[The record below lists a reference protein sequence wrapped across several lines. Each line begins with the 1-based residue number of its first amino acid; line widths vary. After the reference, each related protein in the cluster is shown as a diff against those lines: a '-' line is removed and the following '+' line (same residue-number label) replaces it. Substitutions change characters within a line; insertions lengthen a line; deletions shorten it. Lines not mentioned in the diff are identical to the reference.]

1 MAASGARVSNAAVGR
16 AARGAG
22 VPGPTS
28 GGARGAPAPIR
39 AERVGPQR
47 APLATMT
54 VSHPGDPAEREAEA
68 FGARIAH
75 QRPPAAPAAPAARG
89 AEAGPDRRLAGRGV
103 GAPGARAATVARDA
117 DATGTAEQVAAGG
130 EVPVSEA
137 TRSLVAS
144 PGGGA
149 PIPDAVRARI
159 EPHLGADLS
168 GVQVHTGPA
177 AAAAAAELQ
186 ARAFTVGAHIF
197 LGDGQSVGDL
207 ELMGHEATHVVQQ
220 VALDTWRVP
229 VARDFEVTDLLPDFV
244 VDGVTSAVQAIPGYG
259 LIGMITGKDPL
270 TDEPVR
276 APDLEMVEKI
286 LTWGPFGAAVGPVLQ
301 GVEVLADI
309 VAYLRDRMA
318 AHNLTWDRIST
329 DIGNAWDEMGVT
341 EGISGNVA
349 IAERYVDAFLADVR
363 ALVEEV
369 KDAVVEK
376 VRQVVAAVAEP
387 LLQTPEIAP
396 LWNLAVKAF
405 HHNPLTGEDVQ
416 APTVE
421 ILGDFLRLIGKGAVV
436 DQMTERGTLQETAD
450 WLDTMWGRFTQLL
463 TRAGAL
469 FSDAW
474 DAISPSNLPQLLD
487 TLPELADRA
496 FTLVA
501 DVGAFALDV
510 VVKVLELVKKSLLA
524 WLSEHAHEIPGFH
537 LLTVII
543 EKNPFTDEPVPRSG
557 ENLIRGF
564 ITLLPGGAAMYDQL
578 AESGAIAQAG
588 GRIDGAVESLG
599 ISWELI
605 VSTFTGVWD
614 LVTLE
619 KLLTPVD
626 TFNEITAK
634 FGEPIGRIFEFIS
647 VVVQVVIE
655 LILRMMNFPPE
666 LVGNVVANA
675 VAAIDDIVA
684 DPVGFLLNLIGAMK
698 AGFSSF
704 FGKIGTYLLNGL
716 VDWLF
721 RGLAKLGVER
731 PAELTLESAITL
743 VVQLSGI
750 TMEVIWQKLATH
762 LGQETVD
769 RIRGAVAMAG
779 EAFAFVQEVQ
789 EGGFSAIWARL
800 TEKLSMLWDTLFG
813 MVKDWI
819 MSEIVDAAIAKVL
832 SMLDPTGIMA
842 VINGAIAFF
851 RGVQSVLD
859 YVREL
864 LEIVDSYVS
873 TIGAI
878 ARGDVGPGAAMLE
891 GGLAASVPVAIGFLA
906 NQVGLGDAPEKI
918 AEFVI
923 GLREK
928 LFEALDWLIERAVAM
943 GRGALAALT
952 GGGDAAGAEGAEPP
966 AADFA
971 DVPVDETVHAPDG
984 DHHLRDDGPDHA
996 LVVHSTPVPLT
1007 AMERT
1012 GEPLA
1017 PLVAAFDTAKRNFV
1031 DARREWQTWIDGGR
1045 QGARPR
1051 ANLTGTRTA
1060 LIAALNALVTY
1071 AGGGRPGYPR
1081 ASAPNIGGIGHHGN
1095 QPPRI
1100 RGTAT
1105 ASVRSEDPVW
1115 QQESEHVMPFGT
1127 GRELWTA
1134 FSARAPERGEW
1145 PDEAQTT
1152 IVLYFG
1158 AARFKTPEDNVLT
1171 EQAKTAGTAA
1181 APLLASALNVREG
1194 MSDFSQHEQQ
1204 DVFGR
1209 GPANSAS
1216 ERVLELVEIFANAL
1230 RPVSNAAVDRTV
1242 DAIEREN
1249 AAVADGFTDSNGV
1262 RRGPEGQ
1269 PEPPVPGR
1277 AAVAAAA
1284 ATQREEVE
1292 HMALLA
1298 LAQVVRRMQDD

>member
-1 MAASGARVSNAAVGR
+1 MRL
-16 AARGAG
+16 
-22 VPGPTS
+22 
-28 GGARGAPAPIR
+28 
-39 AERVGPQR
+39 QR
-47 APLATMT
+47 APLATLT
-54 VSHPGDPAEREAEA
+54 VSHPADPAEREAEA

-75 QRPPAAPAAPAARG
+75 QRPPAAPAAAARSTQG
-89 AEAGPDRRLAGRGV
+89 EADPHVAGRGV
-103 GAPGARAATVARDA
+103 TAAGGRARAGGRPGVGSRQVDPVAAGGVTGGVARDG
-117 DATGTAEQVAAGG
+117 DGGGLAEQVAAGG

-144 PGGGA
+144 PGGGV
-149 PIPDAVRARI
+149 PIPEAVRSRI

-168 GVQVHTGPA
+168 GVQVHTGAA

-220 VALDTWRVP
+220 VALDTWRAA
-229 VARDFEVTDLLPDFV
+229 VARDLEATDLLPDFII
-244 VDGVTSAVQAIPGYG
+244 DGVTSAVRAVPGYSLVG
-259 LIGMITGKDPL
+259 LITGKDPL
-270 TDEPVR
+270 TDEPVQ
-276 APDLEMVEKI
+276 APDLELVEKV

-309 VAYLRDRMA
+309 VAYLRERMA
-318 AHNLTWDRIST
+318 AHGLTWDRISA
-329 DIGNAWDEMGVT
+329 DISAAWDEMGVT

-349 IAERYVDAFLADVR
+349 IVERYVDAFLADVR
-363 ALVEEV
+363 ALVDEV
-369 KDAVVEK
+369 KDAVIEK
-376 VRQVVAAVAEP
+376 VRAVVATIAEP
-387 LLQTPEIAP
+387 LLQRPEIAP

-405 HHNPLTGEDVQ
+405 HHNPLTGQDVD

-450 WLDTMWGRFTQLL
+450 WLDTMWGRFTALL
-463 TRAGAL
+463 GQAGAL

-496 FTLVA
+496 FALVA
-501 DVGAFALDV
+501 DVGAFAWDV
-510 VVKVLELVKKSLLA
+510 VAKVLELVKKSLLG

-537 LLTVII
+537 LLTVILG
-543 EKNPFTDEPVPRSG
+543 KNPFTDEAVPRTG

-588 GRIDGAVESLG
+588 ARIDGAVESLG

-605 VSTFTGVWD
+605 ISTFRGVWD

-619 KLLTPVD
+619 KLLSPID

-634 FGEPIGRIFEFIS
+634 FGEPLGRIFEFIS

-655 LILRMMNFPPE
+655 LVLRMMNFPPE
-666 LVGNVVANA
+666 LVGNVIANA
-675 VAAIDDIVA
+675 TAAIDDIVA
-684 DPVGFLLNLIGAMK
+684 DPVGFLMNLIGAMK
-698 AGFSSF
+698 AGFTSF

-716 VDWLF
+716 ADWLF
-721 RGLAKLGVER
+721 RGLVKLGVER
-731 PAELTLESAITL
+731 PTELTLEAAIKL

-769 RIRGAVAMAG
+769 RIRGAIAMAG
-779 EAFAFVQEVQ
+779 EAFAFIQEVQ

-800 TEKLSMLWDTLFG
+800 TEKLSMLWDTLFD

-819 MSEIVDAAIAKVL
+819 MTEIVDAAIAKVL

-928 LFEALDWLIERAVAM
+928 LFEALDWLIERAVAL

-952 GGGDAAGAEGAEPP
+952 GGGDGAAGGVALIAI
-966 AADFA
+966 
-971 DVPVDETVHAPDG
+971 DVPLTGASSGHT
-984 DHHLRDDGPDHA
+984 LRSEGSGA
-996 LVVHSTPVPLT
+996 LAVHSDPTPVPEVAATVPPLQQAYQRFTTAERAHDDKVRALAGAAPSPADAAELT
-1007 AMERT
+1007 RLRADVDAAVAEIRGIAET
-1012 GEPLA
+1012 TALA
-1017 PLVAAFDTAKRNFV
+1017 PPGPTDHPDTSFAGVSDAWAAAAIAQGQASANAVADAAAAGFLGPQGQPGTVAGGVQPHSSAPDTRAGMGVSGSTHQSAHIGPTSFLRGVDDYSRGGALTMIMDRATHAAFDAHWK
-1031 DARREWQTWIDGGR
+1031 AWAQAQRRAGRDRCTVGELRTVMHAAIGQIPGMDERQRGTLTWLLDIEFQRTLGLAESQTVEL
-1045 QGARPR
+1045 P
-1051 ANLTGTRTA
+1051 
-1060 LIAALNALVTY
+1060 Y
-1071 AGGGRPGYPR
+1071 K
-1081 ASAPNIGGIGHHGN
+1081 NIG
-1095 QPPRI
+1095 
-1100 RGTAT
+1100 
-1105 ASVRSEDPVW
+1105 
-1115 QQESEHVMPFGT
+1115 
-1127 GRELWTA
+1127 
-1134 FSARAPERGEW
+1134 
-1145 PDEAQTT
+1145 
-1152 IVLYFG
+1152 
-1158 AARFKTPEDNVLT
+1158 
-1171 EQAKTAGTAA
+1171 
-1181 APLLASALNVREG
+1181 
-1194 MSDFSQHEQQ
+1194 
-1204 DVFGR
+1204 
-1209 GPANSAS
+1209 PA
-1216 ERVLELVEIFANAL
+1216 
-1230 RPVSNAAVDRTV
+1230 
-1242 DAIEREN
+1242 
-1249 AAVADGFTDSNGV
+1249 
-1262 RRGPEGQ
+1262 
-1269 PEPPVPGR
+1269 
-1277 AAVAAAA
+1277 
-1284 ATQREEVE
+1284 
-1292 HMALLA
+1292 
-1298 LAQVVRRMQDD
+1298 

>member
-1 MAASGARVSNAAVGR
+1 MARDGDA
-16 AARGAG
+16 
-22 VPGPTS
+22 
-28 GGARGAPAPIR
+28 GGA
-39 AERVGPQR
+39 
-47 APLATMT
+47 
-54 VSHPGDPAEREAEA
+54 
-68 FGARIAH
+68 
-75 QRPPAAPAAPAARG
+75 
-89 AEAGPDRRLAGRGV
+89 AG
-103 GAPGARAATVARDA
+103 
-117 DATGTAEQVAAGG
+117 QVAAGG
-130 EVPVSEA
+130 EVPVSDA

-144 PGGGA
+144 PGGGV

-168 GVQVHTGPA
+168 GVQVHTGGTA
-177 AAAAAAELQ
+177 TAAAAELQ

-197 LGDGQSVGDL
+197 LGEGQSVGDL

-220 VALDTWRVP
+220 VALDTWRAP
-229 VARDFEVTDLLPDFV
+229 VARDLEVSDLLPDFV
-244 VDGVTSAVQAIPGYG
+244 VDGVTSAVQAIPGYALVG
-259 LIGMITGKDPL
+259 LITGKDPL

-276 APDLEMVEKI
+276 PPDLELVEKV

-309 VAYLRDRMA
+309 VAYLRERMA
-318 AHNLTWDRIST
+318 AHDLTWDRISG
-329 DIGNAWDEMGVT
+329 DIGRAWDEMGVT

-349 IAERYVDAFLADVR
+349 IVERYVDAFLADVR

-369 KDAVVEK
+369 KDAVIAK
-376 VRQVVAAVAEP
+376 VREVVATIAEP
-387 LLQTPEIAP
+387 LLQRPEIAP

-405 HHNPLTGEDVQ
+405 HHNPLTGEDVD

-421 ILGDFLRLIGKGAVV
+421 VLGDFLRFIGKGTVV

-450 WLDTMWGRFTQLL
+450 WLDTMWGRFTGLL
-463 TRAGAL
+463 GQAGAL

-474 DAISPSNLPQLLD
+474 DAISPANLPRLLD
-487 TLPELADRA
+487 TLPVLADRA
-496 FTLVA
+496 FALVS
-501 DVGAFALDV
+501 DVGAFAWDV
-510 VVKVLELVKKSLLA
+510 VAKVLELVKKSLLG
-524 WLSEHAHEIPGFH
+524 WLSEHAHAIPGFH
-537 LLTVII
+537 LMTVIL
-543 EKNPFTDEPVPRSG
+543 EKNPFTDERVPRTA
-557 ENLIRGF
+557 ENLIKGF
-564 ITLLPGGAAMYDQL
+564 ITLLPGGDQMYSQL

-588 GRIDGAVESLG
+588 ARVDGAVESLG

-605 VSTFTGVWD
+605 TSTFKGVWD

-619 KLLTPVD
+619 KLLSPID

-634 FGEPIGRIFEFIS
+634 FGEPLGRIFEFIAI
-647 VVVQVVIE
+647 VVETVIE

-666 LVGNVVANA
+666 LVGNVVSNA
-675 VAAIDDIVA
+675 TAAIDDIVA

-716 VDWLF
+716 ADWLF
-721 RGLAKLGVER
+721 RGLTKLGVER
-731 PAELTLESAITL
+731 PTELTLEAAIKL

-750 TMEVIWQKLATH
+750 TVEVIWQKLAVH

-800 TEKLSMLWDTLFG
+800 TEKLSMLWDTLFD

-851 RGVQSVLD
+851 RAVQSVLD

-864 LEIVDSYVS
+864 LEIVDSYVA

-878 ARGDVGPGAAMLE
+878 AKGDVGPGAAMLE
-891 GGLAASVPVAIGFLA
+891 GGLAAAVPVAIGFLA

-918 AEFVI
+918 AEFVV

-928 LFEALDWLIERAVAM
+928 LFEALDWLIERAVAL

-952 GGGDAAGAEGAEPP
+952 GEGGADGAEGGPEPA
-966 AADFA
+966 AADFE

-984 DHHLRDDGPDHA
+984 DHHLRDDGTAHA
-996 LVVHSTPVPLT
+996 LVLHSTPVPLS
-1007 AMERT
+1007 AMERA

-1017 PLVAAFDTAKRNFV
+1017 PLLTAFDTAKQEFV
-1031 DARREWQTWIDGGR
+1031 AARTTWRAWLDAGR
-1045 QGARPR
+1045 PAPRPT
-1051 ANLTGTRTA
+1051 ANLGGTRARLVT
-1060 LIAALNALVTY
+1060 ALNALVAY

-1081 ASAPNIGGIGHHGN
+1081 ASAPNIGDTAKHGS

-1100 RGTAT
+1100 RGPEH
-1105 ASVRSEDPVW
+1105 ASVRSEDPIW
-1115 QQESEHVMPFGT
+1115 QQESEHVLPFGT
-1127 GRELWTA
+1127 GRQLWTA
-1134 FSARAPERGEW
+1134 LTASAPERGEW
-1145 PDEAQTT
+1145 QDMSQTT
-1152 IVLYFG
+1152 VVLYFG
-1158 AARFKTPEDNVLT
+1158 AARIKTPADNELT

-1181 APLLASALNVREG
+1181 ATQFGDVLKALAINPDNSGAL
-1194 MSDFSQHEQQ
+1194 
-1204 DVFGR
+1204 
-1209 GPANSAS
+1209 
-1216 ERVLELVEIFANAL
+1216 ERAQSLTVAYMNAL
-1230 RPVSNAAVDRTV
+1230 RPAANAAMNRTV
-1242 DAIEREN
+1242 DAIREEN
-1249 AAVADGFTDSNGV
+1249 AQVAAGFTDTNGV
-1262 RRGPEGQ
+1262 RRGPEGAGEQ
-1269 PEPPVPGR
+1269 PVPSSGVVGG
-1277 AAVAAAA
+1277 AVA
-1284 ATQREEVE
+1284 TQLGEVE
-1292 HMALLA
+1292 DMAETALQGVLERLLVDDTA
-1298 LAQVVRRMQDD
+1298 RRRG

>member
-309 VAYLRDRMA
+309 VAYLRERMA

-952 GGGDAAGAEGAEPP
+952 GGGDGDAAGAEGAEPP

-971 DVPVDETVHAPDG
+971 DVPVNESVHAPDG
-984 DHHLRDDGPDHA
+984 DHHLRDDGA
-996 LVVHSTPVPLT
+996 ANSLVMHSTPVPLS
-1007 AMERT
+1007 AMERA

-1017 PLVAAFDTAKRNFV
+1017 PLLAAFDTAKQDFLAARV
-1031 DARREWQTWIDGGR
+1031 TWRAWLDAGR
-1045 QGARPR
+1045 PAPRPTVNLGA
-1051 ANLTGTRTA
+1051 TRGR
-1060 LIAALNALVTY
+1060 LVAALNALVAY
-1071 AGGGRPGYPR
+1071 AGGGRPGYPG
-1081 ASAPNIGGIGHHGN
+1081 ASAPNIGDTGKHGN

-1100 RGTAT
+1100 RGAEH
-1105 ASVRSEDPVW
+1105 ASVRSEDPIW
-1115 QQESEHVMPFGT
+1115 QQESEHVLPFGT
-1127 GRELWTA
+1127 GRQLWTA
-1134 FSARAPERGEW
+1134 LTARAPERGEW
-1145 PDEAQTT
+1145 QDMSQTT
-1152 IVLYFG
+1152 VVIYFG
-1158 AARFKTPEDNVLT
+1158 AARIKTPADNDLT
-1171 EQAKTAGTAA
+1171 EEAKTAGTAA
-1181 APLLASALNVREG
+1181 AVQFGDVLKALQINPE
-1194 MSDFSQHEQQ
+1194 
-1204 DVFGR
+1204 
-1209 GPANSAS
+1209 NSGAL
-1216 ERVLELVEIFANAL
+1216 ERAQSLTVAFMNAL
-1230 RPVSNAAVDRTV
+1230 RPAANAAMNRTM
-1242 DAIEREN
+1242 DAIREEN
-1249 AAVADGFTDSNGV
+1249 AQVAAGFTDTNGA
-1262 RRGPEGQ
+1262 RRGPQGGAEQ
-1269 PEPPVPGR
+1269 PVPAYGVVGG
-1277 AAVAAAA
+1277 AL
-1284 ATQREEVE
+1284 ATQLGEVE
-1292 HMALLA
+1292 DMAETALQGLLERLLIDDTA
-1298 LAQVVRRMQDD
+1298 RRRG